1 MLSTNGIAIRNREE
15 CVWRFRCTLRLACLA
30 SVPSRAL
37 ATFLLALIVLSGCA
51 STAPQRGYPVSGRVG
66 VVVSPPS
73 TTRVPSV
80 GGSFIEGFLT
90 GLVGPAGYGLFFL
103 GPVFAPIMAIQA
115 SECTN
120 KLHAAYPGVSD
131 KLVAILPR
139 EFLPTDLRDQIV
151 KAYKEQASANIVAFD
166 IPAGAGAAPSAER
179 LIATLEQGGL
189 DYLLSIEIKKI
200 ELESLTT
207 KACENWGVRLAL
219 ETRLWSVRERKIVS
233 EFLVEPYEKR
243 QFLQPIALAELKPLL
258 DEPGALRAYLLRVFG
273 VTARFMA
280 NRPVLAFPQ

>member
-1 MLSTNGIAIRNREE
+1 
-15 CVWRFRCTLRLACLA
+15 
-30 SVPSRAL
+30 
-37 ATFLLALIVLSGCA
+37 
-51 STAPQRGYPVSGRVG
+51 
-66 VVVSPPS
+66 
-73 TTRVPSV
+73 
-80 GGSFIEGFLT
+80 
-90 GLVGPAGYGLFFL
+90 
-103 GPVFAPIMAIQA
+103 MAVQA

-131 KLVAILPR
+131 KLVAILSR

-151 KAYKEQASANIVAFD
+151 KAYKEQTSANFVAFD
-166 IPAGAGAAPSAER
+166 IPAGTGAAPSAER

-207 KACENWGVRLAL
+207 KLCENWGVRLVL
-219 ETRLWSVRERKIVS
+219 ETRLWSVRERRIVS

-243 QFLQPIALAELKPLL
+243 QYLQPIPLAELKPLL
-258 DEPGALRAYLLRVFG
+258 DEPGGLRAYLLRVFG

-280 NRPVLAFPQ
+280 NRPALAFPQ